1 MWPLSLL
8 LRDAFELKATV
19 CLRRWF
25 ELAELGRSKLSA
37 SCFWLPPLNS
47 YRCPA
52 RGSRRSSSRVPGR
65 GCELKRRVAKQR
77 RLLAQE
83 AIAAYF

>member
-19 CLRRWF
+19 CLRRRF
-25 ELAELGRSKLSA
+25 ELAELERNKLSA

-47 YRCPA
+47 YRCLA
-52 RGSRRSSSRVPGR
+52 RGSRRSSRRVPGR
-65 GCELKRRVAKQR
+65 GCEL
-77 RLLAQE
+77 
-83 AIAAYF
+83 